1 MIYISSF
8 NTEYVRKY
16 LKLKKLLII
25 LILLIKEYLMY
36 SQITIVINIL
46 KNSKKEIFSFTFF
59 NNILKAKCRCN

>member
-8 NTEYVRKY
+8 NAEYVRKY

-36 SQITIVINIL
+36 SQINIVINIL

-59 NNILKAKCRCN
+59 NYILKAKCRCN